1 VEITTGTSAWV
12 SMAKTADPNN
22 PKIPHWPAYD
32 TSKRA
37 TMIFDNEVRV
47 EEDPRGEI
55 RKFWADTP
63 PAAAR
68 RG

>member
-1 VEITTGTSAWV
+1 
-12 SMAKTADPNN
+12 
-22 PKIPHWPAYD
+22 
-32 TSKRA
+32 
-37 TMIFDNEVRV
+37 MIFDNEVRV

>member
-1 VEITTGTSAWV
+1 MGPIRFRLGVHGEDGG
-12 SMAKTADPNN
+12 PNN

-32 TSKRA
+32 ASKRA
-37 TMIFDNEVRV
+37 TLIFDSEVRV

-55 RKFWADTP
+55 RKFWADMP